1 MGIKMRRDDKRT
13 VFGMTLSKRAWNNV
27 LVYAVLLLMVLLW
40 FSAPSSERPVKVE
53 TDDSAVMLLPD
64 SSVLDSILIDDQVI
78 EKSDD
83 GWRCQAPCSLSAQ
96 QADALASSWRTLKIK
111 AVDIQPENKL
121 VDVYLNFADNQ
132 HARLELYLEP
142 RLLLRLPQQDKVFEP
157 VGVTIEQ
164 LVGR

>member
-1 MGIKMRRDDKRT
+1 MRRDERRT
-13 VFGMTLSKRAWNNV
+13 VFGITLSKRAWNNV

-40 FSAPSSERPVKVE
+40 FSAPKTERTVKVDAE
-53 TDDSAVMLLPD
+53 DSAVMLLPN
-64 SSVLDSILIDDQVI
+64 SSVLDSILIDDQTI
-78 EKSDD
+78 KKTDD

-96 QADALASSWRTLKIK
+96 QAKALASSWRNLKIK
-111 AVDIQPENKL
+111 ATDMQPQNKL

-142 RLLLRLPQQDKVFEP
+142 RLLIRLPQQDKVFEP